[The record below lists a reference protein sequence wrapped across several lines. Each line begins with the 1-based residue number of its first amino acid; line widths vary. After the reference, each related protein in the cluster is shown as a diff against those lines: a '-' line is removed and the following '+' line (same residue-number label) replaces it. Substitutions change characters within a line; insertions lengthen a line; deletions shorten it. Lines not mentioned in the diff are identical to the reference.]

1 MWYLLN
7 WFIMAR
13 HGKGAASAM
22 HSMRSMRGEFFFRNR
37 GPSVKVHHG
46 QCLTSMAQVALSR
59 VRAGMLGE
67 AGLHLVLHLSSFD
80 VAKID
85 FP

>member
-13 HGKGAASAM
+13 HGKGAAS
-22 HSMRSMRGEFFFRNR
+22 
-37 GPSVKVHHG
+37 
-46 QCLTSMAQVALSR
+46 ALSR